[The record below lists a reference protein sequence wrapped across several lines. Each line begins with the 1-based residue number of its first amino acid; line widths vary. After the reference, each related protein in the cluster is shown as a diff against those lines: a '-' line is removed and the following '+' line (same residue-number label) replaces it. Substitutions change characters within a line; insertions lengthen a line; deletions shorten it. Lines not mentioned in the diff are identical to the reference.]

1 MVTIHLLG
9 PQHSASYRK
18 ARLDCLH
25 FFPDNFG
32 TTYEEEVVKPE
43 LFIESMLKEQNP
55 NVFMFGA
62 FDGDGC
68 IGLCGFIREGR
79 TRTLHRGELV
89 QMYVHPDYHGQGI
102 AKQLVQYTIHEA
114 FRMPGIE
121 QITLSA
127 VANNTAA
134 FSLYQK
140 AGFEQYG
147 LAKNYFRV
155 NNAVYTDQVFM
166 ICYKKQMLK

>member
-1 MVTIHLLG
+1 MVTIQLLG
-9 PQHSASYRK
+9 PQHSSSYRK
-18 ARLDCLH
+18 ARLDCLY
-25 FFPDNFG
+25 FFSDNFG
-32 TTYEEEVVKPE
+32 TTYEEEVIKPV
-43 LFIESMLKEQNP
+43 LFVESMLLEQNT

-62 FDGDGC
+62 FDGDEC

-89 QMYVHPDYHGQGI
+89 QMYVHPEYHGKGI
-102 AKQLVQYTIHEA
+102 AKQLVLHTIEEA

-121 QITLSA
+121 QISLSA

-134 FSLYQK
+134 INLYLK
-140 AGFEQYG
+140 TGFEQYG

-155 NNAVYTDQVFM
+155 NDTNYTDQVFM
-166 ICYKKQMLK
+166 ICYKK